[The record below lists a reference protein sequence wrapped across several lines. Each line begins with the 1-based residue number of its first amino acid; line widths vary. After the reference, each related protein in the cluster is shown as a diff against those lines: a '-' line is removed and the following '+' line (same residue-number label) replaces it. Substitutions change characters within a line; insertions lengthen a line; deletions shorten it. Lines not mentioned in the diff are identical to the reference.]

1 MALSFTYLSMSDYYY
16 YLENIEHLIEVEVLT
31 SYVELMDFLTLLCY
45 LIEKIAAKNLPCGVS
60 RPEFTCGL
68 KCTVWISLAGIVL
81 EHLKKI
87 GKFTKVSQLIPL
99 YWI

>member
-1 MALSFTYLSMSDYYY
+1 MASFTYLIMSDYHY
-16 YLENIEHLIEVEVLT
+16 YLENIEHLIEVKVLT
-31 SYVELMDFLTLLCY
+31 SYVELMDFLILPCY
-45 LIEKIAAKNLPCGVS
+45 LFEKIAAKNLPCGVS